1 MSYLKRE
8 GLVCQREQSNWPGDL
23 WGFRPPGSLWASMNY
38 GAQKELVTHSKIML
52 EDLQRGNFAD

>member
-1 MSYLKRE
+1 
-8 GLVCQREQSNWPGDL
+8 
-23 WGFRPPGSLWASMNY
+23 MNY